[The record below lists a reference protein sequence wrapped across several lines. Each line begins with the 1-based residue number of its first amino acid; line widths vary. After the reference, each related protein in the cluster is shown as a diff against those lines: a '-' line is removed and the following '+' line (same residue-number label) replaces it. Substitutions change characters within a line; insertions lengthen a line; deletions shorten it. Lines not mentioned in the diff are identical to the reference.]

1 MSEVTNEVLS
11 AKQDALAQRL
21 EKMEIKL
28 DNYAGNFITH
38 EVFELRM
45 KELELRISALT
56 AEVNRLLSQRWL
68 QNTLSAILGSVLTGT
83 VGYILFSVF
92 NKGK

>member
-1 MSEVTNEVLS
+1 MAQVTNEVLG

-21 EKMEIKL
+21 EKMELKL
-28 DNYAGNFITH
+28 DTYAGNFITH

-45 KELELRISALT
+45 KELELRITQLT
-56 AEVNRLLSQRWL
+56 AEVNRLTSQRWL

-83 VGYILFSVF
+83 VGYILYTIF
-92 NKGK
+92 NKRV

>member
-1 MSEVTNEVLS
+1 MSEVTNDVLS

-21 EKMEIKL
+21 EKMELKL
-28 DNYAGNFITH
+28 DAYEGNFITH

-45 KELELRISALT
+45 KELELKITTLT
-56 AEVNRLLSQRWL
+56 TELNKFTSQRWL

-83 VGYILFSVF
+83 IGYILYTIF
-92 NKGK
+92 NKG

>member
-83 VGYILFSVF
+83 VGYILFSIF

>member
-1 MSEVTNEVLS
+1 MAQVTNEVLG

-21 EKMEIKL
+21 EKMELKL

-45 KELELRISALT
+45 KELELRITQLT
-56 AEVNRLLSQRWL
+56 AEVNRLTSQRWL
-68 QNTLSAILGSVLTGT
+68 QNTLSAILGSIITGT
-83 VGYILFSVF
+83 VGYILYTIF
-92 NKGK
+92 NKGG

>member
-1 MSEVTNEVLS
+1 VLA

-21 EKMEIKL
+21 EKMEFKL

-45 KELELRISALT
+45 REFDVKIKDIDLKIAT
-56 AEVNRLLSQRWL
+56 AAKQRWV
-68 QNTLSAILGSVLTGT
+68 QNTLSAVLGAILTGLI
-83 VGYILFSVF
+83 GYILYGIFA
-92 NKGK
+92 K